1 MPKKEQLNIRI
12 DSKLKENTRRVL
24 DSLGTDFSG
33 VINMLCKQI
42 VLQKKIPFEITLKHN
57 VETLYA
63 IKDAV
68 NGENLN
74 KYNSVDDLFKKL
86 EIDV

>member
-57 VETLYA
+57 VETLDA

-74 KYNSVDDLFKKL
+74 KYNSVDDLFEKL